1 MYEILKH
8 AHSGL
13 RWLVLIALLAA
24 IINAFNKKSKLTY
37 LDKSQVGFSSKDKML
52 TLFALIFTHL
62 QLVIGFIL
70 YFISPLVQFSSGTM
84 KNSVLRFYTVEHI
97 SIMLIAIVLITVG
110 YSKAKRADEDAKKF
124 KTIGIYYL
132 IGLIL
137 ILISIPWPF
146 RNLGAGWF

>member
-13 RWLVLIALLAA
+13 RWV
-24 IINAFNKKSKLTY
+24 
-37 LDKSQVGFSSKDKML
+37 V
-52 TLFALIFTHL
+52 LFALLFAIFNAFSGKSSKPVNLLALISTHI
-62 QLVIGFIL
+62 QLILGLVL
-70 YFISPLVQFSSGTM
+70 YFISPLVQFGSGVM

-97 SIMLIAIVLITVG
+97 SLMLVAIALITIG
-110 YSKAKRADEDAKKF
+110 YSKAKRADSQANAAKKIRLF
-124 KTIGIYYL
+124 YL

-146 RNLGAGWF
+146 RGLGGGWF